1 MPIQVG
7 PDGRATY
14 TGTITGT
21 GSALAFT
28 VTHNLGLTSGKYT
41 VQVTDSNGIF
51 VFVDWRP
58 TNGNTTTQ
66 MTFTFAQGM
75 APGNGVTYNV
85 MIPGSL

>member
-14 TGTITGT
+14 TGTITGN

-28 VTHNLGLTSGKYT
+28 VTHNLGITSGKYT

-58 TNGNTTTQ
+58 TTGNTTTQ

-75 APGNGVTYNV
+75 APANNVVYNV
-85 MIPGSL
+85 MITGSL